1 MSQLSLTNPN
11 DLAPA
16 NLFFTF
22 RNLNSLMLLKIF
34 VEDPELK
41 KKYKEAADNHNLK
54 MKKENY
60 PDAGFDIFTPED
72 YFCNSEIVS
81 KINFGIKCSASNAAW
96 QMPNTFV
103 HTGYYMYPRSSLS
116 KTKLRLA
123 NSVGIIDSGYRGN
136 LIGAFDCIS
145 QNEEY
150 KVLKHD
156 RLVQICAPDLRPIV
170 VQIVDSEEDLG
181 EKTRRGGGGF
191 GSTGV

>member
-1 MSQLSLTNPN
+1 MLIKK
-11 DLAPA
+11 
-16 NLFFTF
+16 FFNNNTF
-22 RNLNSLMLLKIF
+22 
-34 VEDPELK
+34 
-41 KKYKEAADNHNLK
+41 
-54 MKKENY
+54 
-60 PDAGFDIFTPED
+60 GFYIYEQINKLIYDVAPED
-72 YFCNSEIVS
+72 YFCNEAIVT
-81 KINFGIKCSASNAAW
+81 KINFGIKCSASLAAW

-136 LIGAFDCIS
+136 LIGAFDCKT

-170 VQIVDSEEDLG
+170 VQIVDSEDELG
-181 EKTRRGGGGF
+181 EKTGRGGGGF

>member
-1 MSQLSLTNPN
+1 MAPN
-11 DLAPA
+11 
-16 NLFFTF
+16 NLFYRF
-22 RNLNSLMLLKIF
+22 RNLDSLMLLKIY
-34 VEDPELK
+34 VEDSELK
-41 KKYKEAADNHNLK
+41 EKYKDAAAKHNQK
-54 MKKENY
+54 MKNDKY

-72 YFCNSEIVS
+72 YFCNSSIVT
-81 KINFGIKCSASNAAW
+81 KINFGIQCSATKATW
-96 QMPNTFV
+96 QMPNNHI

-150 KVLKHD
+150 KVLKYD
-156 RLVQICAPDLRPIV
+156 RLVQICAPDLRPVV

-181 EKTRRGGGGF
+181 EKTQRGGGGF

>member
-1 MSQLSLTNPN
+1 MSHLSIINPN

-16 NLFFTF
+16 NLFFTY
-22 RNLNSLMLLKIF
+22 RDCASLMLLKIF
-34 VEDPELK
+34 VEDPDLK
-41 KKYKEAADNHNLK
+41 EKYQEAADKHNLK
-54 MKKENY
+54 MKNEKY

-72 YFCNSEIVS
+72 YFCNQAIVT
-81 KINFGIKCSASNAAW
+81 KINFGIKCSASNAVW
-96 QMPNTFV
+96 QMPNNYT

-150 KVLKHD
+150 KVLRHD